1 MGIKV
6 TTGFTRVGG
15 HGSIYFKTKLPSGRW
30 LTYSYDMDIDALPP
44 AKQGFIKSFAE
55 NKRTGAIKFPSTDDY
70 IRLWGKGS
78 LAGDALMYLGKYSWN
93 KGVDQNVLARETLGA
108 LIYSD
113 WCARWYTDAPKLS
126 ICQFNKLLVRVQD
139 TTGANWVTLIESI
152 PRQRVIECTIVNET
166 TNMLY
171 SLVLVFEDE
180 LDLFRQEYH
189 NLLLC
194 KFVNLKAQA
203 VQCGRSTTYTTPLG
217 VQGLNA
223 TLFVTSDARDC
234 LSRGSNN

>member
-6 TTGFTRVGG
+6 TTGFTRVGR

-44 AKQGFIKSFAE
+44 AKQGLIKSYAE
-55 NKRTGAIKFPSTDDY
+55 DKRTGAIKFPSTDDY

-78 LAGDALMYLGKYSWN
+78 LAGDALMCLGKYSWG
-93 KGVDQNVLARETLGA
+93 KGVDQNVLTRETLGA

-113 WCARWYTDAPKLS
+113 WCARWYTDMPKLT
-126 ICQFNKLLVRVQD
+126 ICQMNKLLIRVKD
-139 TTGANWVTLIESI
+139 NTGSNWATLIKSK
-152 PRQRVIECTIVNET
+152 PRQKLIEFLVVNET

-171 SLVLVFEDE
+171 SVTLVFDDE
-180 LDLFRQEYH
+180 VELFRQEYH

-194 KFVNLKAQA
+194 KFVNLQAQA
-203 VQCGRSTTYTTPLG
+203 VYYGKSTVHSLSLG
-217 VQGLNA
+217 NRGLHA
-223 TLFVTSDARDC
+223 TLFVTSDAKKY
-234 LSRGSNN
+234 LGKGEN

>member
-44 AKQGFIKSFAE
+44 AKQGIIKSYAE

-78 LAGDALMYLGKYSWN
+78 LAGDALMCLGKYSCN
-93 KGVDQNVLARETLGA
+93 KGVDQNVLTRETLGA

-113 WCARWYTDAPKLS
+113 WCARWYTDIPKLT
-126 ICQFNKLLVRVQD
+126 ICQMNKLLVRVQD
-139 TTGANWVTLIESI
+139 NTGANWATLIKSK
-152 PRQRVIECTIVNET
+152 PRQKLIEFLVVNET

-171 SLVLVFEDE
+171 SVTLMFDDE
-180 LDLFRQEYH
+180 VELFRQEYH

-194 KFVNLKAQA
+194 KFVNLQAQA
-203 VQCGRSTTYTTPLG
+203 VYYGKSTVHSLSLG
-217 VQGLNA
+217 EHGLHA
-223 TLFVTSDARDC
+223 TLYVTSDAKGY
-234 LSRGSNN
+234 LGKGSNN

>member
-30 LTYSYDMDIDALPP
+30 LTYSYDMDIDTLPP
-44 AKQGFIKSFAE
+44 AKQGLIKSYAE
-55 NKRTGAIKFPSTDDY
+55 NKRTGDIKFPSTDDY

-78 LAGDALMYLGKYSWN
+78 LAGDALMCLGKYSWN

-113 WCARWYTDAPKLS
+113 WCAKWYTEAPKLS
-126 ICQFNKLLVRVQD
+126 ICQLNKLIVRVQD
-139 TTGANWVTLIESI
+139 TTGANWVTLIESKH
-152 PRQRVIECTIVNET
+152 RQKMIEYTIVNET
-166 TNMLY
+166 ANMLY
-171 SLVLVFEDE
+171 SLVLVFDDE
-180 LDLFRQEYH
+180 LELFRQEYH
-189 NLLLC
+189 NILLC

-203 VQCGRSTTYTTPLG
+203 VQCSRSTTYTTHLG
-217 VQGLNA
+217 RQGLNA
-223 TLFVTSDARDC
+223 TLFVTSDAKVY
-234 LSRGSNN
+234 LGKGSNS